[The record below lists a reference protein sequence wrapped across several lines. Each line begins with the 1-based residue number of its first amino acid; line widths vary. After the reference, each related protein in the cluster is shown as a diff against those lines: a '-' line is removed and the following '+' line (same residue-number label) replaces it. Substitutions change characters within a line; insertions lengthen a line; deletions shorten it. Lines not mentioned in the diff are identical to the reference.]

1 MQARLLTLLFITGL
15 LFAQQAK
22 IPLANFSGT
31 VHGVSSKKITIENAD
46 GNLLD
51 FDIDHKTKIF
61 RGKKQIHATNLATG
75 NVVTIEARQV
85 MAQFLIAVTITAQ
98 LKADNEK

>member
-1 MQARLLTLLFITGL
+1 MLARFLSLFLFVALLA
-15 LFAQQAK
+15 AQDK

-51 FDIDHKTKIF
+51 FDIDRKTKIF
-61 RGKKQIHATNLATG
+61 RNKKQIHANDLATG
-75 NVVTIEARQV
+75 DTVTIEARQV
-85 MAQFLIAVTITAQ
+85 MAQFLIAVTITVQAKQ
-98 LKADNEK
+98 

>member
-1 MQARLLTLLFITGL
+1 MLARALTLFFIAGL

-31 VHGVSSKKITIENAD
+31 VHGVSNKRITIENAD

-51 FDIDHKTKIF
+51 FDIDHKTKVF
-61 RGKKQIHATNLATG
+61 RAKKEIHATDLATG
-75 NVVTIEARQV
+75 DVVTIEARQV
-85 MAQFLIAVTITAQ
+85 MAQFLIAVTITVQ
-98 LKADNEK
+98 PKQ